1 MKPNLFDYA
10 TSELSQDA
18 FLCWLLKW
26 GEAGL
31 HSVDQEL
38 HRVAT
43 RFIHKVFSL
52 HNRSLDETIHQ
63 VRIIRQFKGLDVL
76 AIINEKYAILIEDKT
91 FTSEHS
97 GQLERYLEEVKTNV
111 VTRDYIPLP
120 IYYKIVEQS
129 NHRSIHK
136 AGYQLFTRQE
146 MIKILEHDDWKIPK
160 NAILADYLQHLK
172 RLDDDINSYK
182 TLPVAKWTMF
192 SWQGFYCDLQDVLD
206 GKWGYIANARGGF
219 WGFWWK
225 GNKQQNHYWQL
236 EETVL
241 RAKIEAKANDDV
253 KAYRDTCISSL
264 LKDSSEFNLNLKQP
278 KRVSTGKNMTI
289 AYRENYLQFQ
299 ENGLLDFEKT
309 VFELERY
316 GRYNQSVES
325 EEI

>member
-26 GEAGL
+26 GEADL
-31 HSVDQEL
+31 RSVDQEL

-52 HNRSLDETIHQ
+52 HNRSLEETIHQ
-63 VRIIRQFKGLDVL
+63 VRIIRQFKGLDIL

-111 VTRDYIPLP
+111 VTRDCIPLP

-136 AGYQLFTRQE
+136 ADYQLFTRQE
-146 MIKILEHDDWKIPK
+146 MIKILEHDDWKLPK

-172 RLDDDINSYK
+172 RLDDEINSYK
-182 TLPVAKWTMF
+182 TLPVAKWTTF
-192 SWQGFYCDLQDVLD
+192 SWQGFYRDLQDVLD
-206 GKWGYIANARGGF
+206 GKWGYVANARGGF
-219 WGFWWK
+219 WGFWWGK
-225 GNKQQNHYWQL
+225 EKKLNYYLQL
-236 EETVL
+236 EQTILKAKIKSKSKQKLDLKTYRDQVMNDVLTDSKNRKLSLAPPKVL
-241 RAKIEAKANDDV
+241 RI
-253 KAYRDTCISSL
+253 
-264 LKDSSEFNLNLKQP
+264 
-278 KRVSTGKNMTI
+278 GKTMTI
-289 AYRENYLQFQ
+289 AHRQDYLQLFPDGCIDM
-299 ENGLLDFEKT
+299 EAT
-309 VFELERY
+309 IRELQRY
-316 GRYNQSVES
+316 DMH
-325 EEI
+325 

>member
-26 GEAGL
+26 GE
-31 HSVDQEL
+31 SSFCVVDEEL
-38 HRVAT
+38 NRIAIE
-43 RFIHKVFSL
+43 FIDEIFSL
-52 HNRSLDETIHQ
+52 HGHKRDCDIKQ

-76 AIINEKYAILIEDKT
+76 AIINEKYAILIEYKT

-97 GQLERYLEEVKTNV
+97 GQLERYLKEVKTNV
-111 VTRDYIPLP
+111 LTRDFISLP
-120 IYYKIVEQS
+120 TYYKIIEQS
-129 NHRSIHK
+129 NHQAIHK
-136 AGYQLFTRQE
+136 AGYQSFTRE
-146 MIKILEHDDWKIPK
+146 RMIKILEKHRQDLPM
-160 NAILADYLQHLK
+160 NMILADYLHHLK

-182 TLPVAKWTMF
+182 TLPVVKWTAF
-192 SWQGFYCDLQDVLD
+192 SWQGFYRDLQDVLD
-206 GKWGYIANARGGF
+206 GKWGYVANARGGF

-225 GNKQQNHYWQL
+225 GNEKQHHYWQL

-241 RAKIEAKANDDV
+241 RAKIEAKANADI
-253 KAYRDTCISSL
+253 KAYRDMCMSTLI
-264 LKDSSEFNLNLKQP
+264 KDSSECNLNLKRP

-289 AYRENYLQFQ
+289 AYRENYLQLQ

-316 GRYNQSVES
+316 GQYKQSVKS
-325 EEI
+325 EDI

>member
-26 GEAGL
+26 GE
-31 HSVDQEL
+31 SSFCVVDEEL
-38 HRVAT
+38 NRIAIE
-43 RFIHKVFSL
+43 FIDEIFSL
-52 HNRSLDETIHQ
+52 HGHKRDCDIKQ

-97 GQLERYLEEVKTNV
+97 GQLKRYLKEVKTNV
-111 VTRDYIPLP
+111 LTRDFISLP
-120 IYYKIVEQS
+120 TYYKIIEQS
-129 NHRSIHK
+129 NHQAIHK
-136 AGYQLFTRQE
+136 AGYQSFTRE
-146 MIKILEHDDWKIPK
+146 RMIKILEKHRQDLPM
-160 NAILADYLQHLK
+160 NMILADYLHHLK

-182 TLPVAKWTMF
+182 TLPVVKWTAF
-192 SWQGFYCDLQDVLD
+192 SWQGFYRDLQDVLD
-206 GKWGYIANARGGF
+206 GKWGYVANARGGF

-225 GNKQQNHYWQL
+225 GNEKQHHYWQL

-241 RAKIEAKANDDV
+241 RAKIEAKANTNI
-253 KAYRDTCISSL
+253 KAYRDICMSTLI
-264 LKDSSEFNLNLKQP
+264 KDSSEFNLNLKRP

-289 AYRENYLQFQ
+289 AYRENYLQLQ

-316 GRYNQSVES
+316 GQYKQSVKS
-325 EEI
+325 EDI